1 MRLRADNQWVRVVEL
16 SNHPGDML
24 GDAAR
29 RRRAGYALGLIEDSA
44 GRLDRVQRA
53 AIGDLIRRD
62 HAFHGRRR
70 RAGTRLPR

>member
-16 SNHPGDML
+16 SDHPGDML
-24 GDAAR
+24 GDV
-29 RRRAGYALGLIEDSA
+29 GLIEDSA

-70 RAGTRLPR
+70 RAGTRPPR